1 MIRVG
6 VQLPEVERVVRWIEY
21 SHMAR
26 LAEDVGFHSL
36 WVGDHLLYRKKGDA
50 PTGPWEAWSVM
61 AALAAVTEKIQI
73 GPLVASTSFHAPA
86 MIAKK
91 AITLD
96 EISKGRFILGLG
108 AGWNKAEYL
117 GFGFPYSHRVSRFEE
132 AFTII
137 RQLVCGEVVDFNG
150 KYYHIEQCQML
161 PLGPRR
167 QGPPL
172 MIGSSGPR
180 MLRITLPHVQM
191 WNSWFT
197 QFRNDPDQLGSLL
210 DLVDKTCDE
219 VGRDPKEIIKTVAVL
234 VQLPQGTGR
243 RHGDSDADAVT
254 PISGTPEQVAE
265 KLSRFEAK
273 GIDHIQLVLDPI
285 DANAI
290 EWCGKVLEA
299 LNSNYS

>member
-1 MIRVG
+1 MIQVG
-6 VQLPEVERVVRWIEY
+6 VQLPEVERLVRWTEY

-26 LAEDVGFHSL
+26 LAEDVGFDSL
-36 WVGDHLLYRKKGDA
+36 WVGDHLLYRNEGDD
-50 PTGPWEAWSVM
+50 PTGPWEAWSTM
-61 AALAAVTEKIQI
+61 AALAAVTKNIQI

-108 AGWNKAEYL
+108 AGWNKDEYL
-117 GFGFPYSHRVSRFEE
+117 GFGFPYSHRVGRFEE

-137 RQLVCGEVVDFNG
+137 RQLVCGEVVDFTG
-150 KYYHIEQCQML
+150 KYYHIEQCQIL
-161 PLGPRR
+161 PVGPRR

-180 MLRITLPHVQM
+180 MLRITLPYVQM

-243 RHGDSDADAVT
+243 RHGDADAVT

>member
-1 MIRVG
+1 MIRIG
-6 VQLPEVERVVRWIEY
+6 VQLPEVERVVRWTEY

-36 WVGDHLLYRKKGDA
+36 WVGDHLLYRKKGDD
-50 PTGPWEAWSVM
+50 PTGPWEAWSMM

-108 AGWNKAEYL
+108 AGWNKVEYL

-197 QFRNDPDQLGSLL
+197 QFSNDPDQLDSLL
-210 DLVDKTCDE
+210 DLVDKTCDA

-243 RHGDSDADAVT
+243 RHGNSDTST